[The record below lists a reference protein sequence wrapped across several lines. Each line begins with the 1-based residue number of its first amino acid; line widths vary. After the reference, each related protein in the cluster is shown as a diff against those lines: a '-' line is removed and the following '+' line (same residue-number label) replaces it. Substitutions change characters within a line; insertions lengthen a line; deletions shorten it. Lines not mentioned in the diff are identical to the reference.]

1 MCILIVEIP
10 ELRLY
15 RNIYRDI
22 RAVTYEKSFCVS
34 GESGRAGA
42 GIGTGTASGT
52 YCCATRSGDDH
63 EAPTT
68 DQQGESNKRDF
79 RFN

>member
-1 MCILIVEIP
+1 MCILIV
-10 ELRLY
+10 
-15 RNIYRDI
+15 NIAIILQYLSSIDI

-42 GIGTGTASGT
+42 GIGTGIASGT